1 VTPSSLGKKYV
12 GRANNVARSFHSLT
26 LDERDSVGILRM
38 RVVAAEE
45 GDTIEGI
52 SRRYAAGVSPNL
64 VAVVNDLYVDEPLAD
79 GQLVK
84 VAVAEPYVPAP
95 KPKPGEEEA
104 AEEPRPRSAVR

>member
-1 VTPSSLGKKYV
+1 
-12 GRANNVARSFHSLT
+12 
-26 LDERDSVGILRM
+26 M

-79 GQLVK
+79 GQLVE
-84 VAVAEPYVPAP
+84 VPVAEPYVPPPSSPLKNPRRARCANLAR
-95 KPKPGEEEA
+95 GQG
-104 AEEPRPRSAVR
+104 AEPPLW